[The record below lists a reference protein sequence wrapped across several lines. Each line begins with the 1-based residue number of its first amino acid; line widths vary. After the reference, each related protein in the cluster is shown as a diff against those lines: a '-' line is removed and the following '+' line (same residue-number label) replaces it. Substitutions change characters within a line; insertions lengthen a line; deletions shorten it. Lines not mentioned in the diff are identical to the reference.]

1 MDFITNILSGG
12 ILGSVTSLF
21 STWFKIKEK
30 REDNE
35 FKLKMI
41 EAQSK
46 ANIEEIKANIEV
58 QRTITEGA
66 IQVEEL
72 RSETEESKGRSLLI
86 QKTTGNFISDETLHM
101 MLSDKTWTGK
111 AFRPIVYFTLLSL
124 EAMRG
129 AIRPVLTAGFA
140 WFCMYIFV
148 DAMDLYTKGAVSQEI
163 LMQEVIK
170 PTINLLLFGS
180 STMIG
185 FWFSDKSMARRIQKK

>member
-1 MDFITNILSGG
+1 MEFLTNILGGG

-21 STWFKIKEK
+21 STWFKLKEK

-46 ANIEEIKANIEV
+46 ANIEEIKAQIEV
-58 QRTITEGA
+58 QRTITEGE

-72 RSETEESKGRSLLI
+72 RADVEETKGRNELI
-86 QKTTGNFISDETLHM
+86 QKTTGNFISDETLHI
-101 MLSDKTWTGK
+101 MLNDKTWTGK
-111 AFRPIVYFTLLSL
+111 AFRPIVYFTLLAL

-140 WFCMYIFV
+140 WFCMYIFI
-148 DAMDLYTKGAVSQEI
+148 DAMALYTKGSVSQEM
-163 LMQEVIK
+163 LMQEVIN

-185 FWFSDKSMARRIQKK
+185 FWFSDKSMARRLQKK

>member
-1 MDFITNILSGG
+1 MEFLTNVLGGG
-12 ILGSVTSLF
+12 ILGSITSLF
-21 STWFKIKEK
+21 STWFKLKEK
-30 REDNE
+30 REENE

-72 RSETEESKGRSLLI
+72 RADVEETKGRNLLI

-101 MLSDKTWTGK
+101 MLNDKTLTGK
-111 AFRPIVYFTLLSL
+111 IFRPIVYLTLLTL
-124 EAMRG
+124 EASRG
-129 AIRPVLTAGFA
+129 MIRPVLTAGFS
-140 WFCMYIFV
+140 WFCMYIFI
-148 DAMDLYTKGAVSQEI
+148 DAMALYSKGQI
-163 LMQEVIK
+163 DPTLLMNEVIK
-170 PTINLLLFGS
+170 PTINLLLFGA

-185 FWFSDKSMARRIQKK
+185 FWFADKSMARRFQK

>member
-1 MDFITNILSGG
+1 MEFLNNIVSGG

-21 STWFKIKEK
+21 STWFKLQEK
-30 REDNE
+30 KEDNKFQIE
-35 FKLKMI
+35 KI

-46 ANIEEIKANIEV
+46 ANINEINARVEIEK
-58 QRTITEGA
+58 TITEGE

-72 RSETEESKGRSLLI
+72 RADVEETKGRNELI
-86 QKTTGNFISDETLHM
+86 QKTTGNFISDETLHI
-101 MLSDKTWTGK
+101 MLNDKTWTGK
-111 AFRPIVYFTLLSL
+111 AFRPIVYFTLLAL

-148 DAMDLYTKGAVSQEI
+148 DAMSLYTKGAVSQEM
-163 LMQEVIK
+163 LMTEVIK

>member
-1 MDFITNILSGG
+1 MEFLTNVLGGG
-12 ILGSVTSLF
+12 ILGSITSLF

-30 REDNE
+30 REENE

-46 ANIEEIKANIEV
+46 ANIEEIKANVEV

-72 RSETEESKGRSLLI
+72 RADVEETKGRNILI

-101 MLSDKTWTGK
+101 MINDKTLTGK
-111 AFRPIVYFTLLSL
+111 VFRPIVYLTLLTL
-124 EAMRG
+124 EASRG
-129 AIRPVLTAGFA
+129 MIRPVLTAGFS
-140 WFCMYIFV
+140 WFCMYIFI
-148 DAMDLYTKGAVSQEI
+148 DAMALYSKGKIDPVL
-163 LMQEVIK
+163 LMNEVIK
-170 PTINLLLFGS
+170 PTINLLLFGA

-185 FWFSDKSMARRIQKK
+185 FWFADKSMARRYQK